1 LLALNDKLYG
11 TTRNDVFEISTSG
24 QQHALVQEVAGSQ
37 ARLIVMNEKLYGTTL
52 GGGATN
58 NGAVFELTP

>member
-1 LLALNDKLYG
+1 
-11 TTRNDVFEISTSG
+11 
-24 QQHALVQEVAGSQ
+24 VQEVAGSQ